1 MVIGPSGNLTARL
14 SDRII
19 GTIALSTNLP
29 KTKNSQAHLLNF
41 RLKSMQNHHPYI
53 LPFQPNR
60 VRPTAEVTTN
70 DKEVTKKG
78 VTTKEVKMNPKKLR
92 FSPSIGPLALVQ
104 TTRLGVTSQHF
115 EL

>member
-29 KTKNSQAHLLNF
+29 KTKNSQARL
-41 RLKSMQNHHPYI
+41 LKSIKIHHSYI
-53 LPFQPNR
+53 LPHQPNR

-70 DKEVTKKG
+70 DKEVTEKD

>member
-29 KTKNSQAHLLNF
+29 KTKNSQARL
-41 RLKSMQNHHPYI
+41 LKSIKIHHPYI
-53 LPFQPNR
+53 VPHQPNR

-70 DKEVTKKG
+70 DKEVTKKD